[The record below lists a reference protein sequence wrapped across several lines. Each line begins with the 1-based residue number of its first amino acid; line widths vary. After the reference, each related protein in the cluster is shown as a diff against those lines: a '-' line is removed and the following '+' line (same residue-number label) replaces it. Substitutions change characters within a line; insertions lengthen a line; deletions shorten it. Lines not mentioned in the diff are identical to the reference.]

1 MSASPSWARSF
12 GGSGRGHLLF
22 VFRAPSPIH
31 YSDSNRLTK
40 YLVHE
45 QKQNQVIGGV
55 MLWGW
60 AWLEAPPAPSP
71 VTCMQGWSGSP
82 GWVSEGF
89 ISALLQAL
97 DSFFLFLSPD
107 LFPEDFVHVPECEN
121 GNIENTVGLGGV
133 AA

>member
-1 MSASPSWARSF
+1 M
-12 GGSGRGHLLF
+12 F

-97 DSFFLFLSPD
+97 DSFILFLSPD